1 MKRLILILGVL
12 FTFVAANAQQAATRP
27 AQERAHAQAL
37 RLKKLVSLSDEQMVK
52 VEAIFLARAEAVDA
66 INADAAKSP
75 EQKKADIQKVREE
88 KETELKAVL
97 TADQYTQ
104 YQQQKASRKA
114 RKAATAGA
122 EE

>member
-37 RLKKLVSLSDEQMVK
+37 RLKKLVSLSDDQMVK
-52 VEAIFLARAEAVDA
+52 VEAIFLARAEAIDA

-75 EQKKADIQKVREE
+75 EQKKADIQNVRDA